1 MTAAPILANSDQI
14 PIKTLLRT
22 INLESLAPLQ
32 QIVVKY
38 KYGANLTFDVLK
50 VYSDYCACDSQRAAL
65 ATIHGLSSFV
75 NFSEWVGDIK
85 I

>member
-1 MTAAPILANSDQI
+1 MTAAPICADSDQI
-14 PIKTLLRT
+14 PTKMLPRT
-22 INLESLAPLQ
+22 INSESQTPLQ
-32 QIVVKY
+32 QKIVKY

>member
-22 INLESLAPLQ
+22 INLESQTPLQ

-38 KYGANLTFDVLK
+38 KYGANLTFDVTK
-50 VYSDYCACDSQRAAL
+50 VFSDYCACDSQRAAL
-65 ATIHGLSSFV
+65 ATIHRLSSFV